1 MWSGGSEPWC
11 FEKRGARCA
20 RGGFRWLWLGGLR
33 RVSKRVERALLVWSA
48 TGGELGWR
56 METCW
61 VSLGG
66 GLESDSFALSGAG
79 LVELRADVDS
89 RSLWWTIIMSGLGS
103 HFVKYD
109 PCWILRL
116 IKSLNILALVSKDRN
131 IKATK
136 WR

>member
-48 TGGELGWR
+48 TGGR
-56 METCW
+56 A
-61 VSLGG
+61 

-89 RSLWWTIIMSGLGS
+89 RSLW
-103 HFVKYD
+103 
-109 PCWILRL
+109 
-116 IKSLNILALVSKDRN
+116 
-131 IKATK
+131 
-136 WR
+136 